1 MKTVF
6 IREVG
11 IHPWGQLYA
20 TNDHEYS
27 TISLLNQ
34 DFESV
39 WKTWCELASA
49 LTLEWPTISIWYTVG
64 FPYESKT
71 QEYLA
76 LKHFAKSSNPKDI
89 FKKNETTSIYSGIEH
104 LNSKPDE
111 IDPATLTSYRY
122 TVTLMQKKN
131 SEPSDVWNKLSDLS
145 HLSTSDDFK
154 LILAD
159 RTVLAFRFHDAE
171 THGVAQIIFHSEHLP
186 ILNNVIS
193 RMGIKEI
200 QQGDV
205 YTYIHR

>member
-20 TNDHEYS
+20 TNEHEFS

-34 DFESV
+34 DFENV

-49 LTLEWPTISIWYTVG
+49 LTSEWPTITMWYTVG

-76 LKHFAKSSNPKDI
+76 LKNFAKTSSPKDI
-89 FKKNETTSIYSGIEH
+89 FRKNEATSIYSGIEH
-104 LNSKPDE
+104 LSSKPDQ
-111 IDPATLTSYRY
+111 IDPTALTSYRY

-131 SEPSDVWNKLSDLS
+131 SEPSDAWNNLSNLS

-159 RTVLAFRFHDAE
+159 RTVLAFSFYDAE
-171 THGVAQIIFHSEHLP
+171 THGVAQFFFHSEHLP
-186 ILNNVIS
+186 FLNDAIS
-193 RMGIKEI
+193 RMEIKEI
-200 QQGDV
+200 QQEDV
-205 YTYIHR
+205 YSYIHS

>member
-49 LTLEWPTISIWYTVG
+49 LTLEWPTIIMWYTVG

-76 LKHFAKSSNPKDI
+76 LKRFAKTSSPKDI

-104 LNSKPDE
+104 LSSKPE
-111 IDPATLTSYRY
+111 QIDPTTLTSYRY
-122 TVTLMQKKN
+122 TVTFMHKKN
-131 SEPSDVWNKLSDLS
+131 SDPLNVWNKLSDIS

-154 LILAD
+154 LILSD
-159 RTVLAFRFHDAE
+159 RTGLAFSFYDAE
-171 THGVAQIIFHSEHLP
+171 THGAAQILFHSEHLP
-186 ILNNVIS
+186 FLNDVIS
-193 RMGIKEI
+193 RMKIKEI

-205 YTYIHR
+205 YTYIHS